1 MLFADGD
8 GCRRDRQAA
17 DRVTVVS
24 DADRAPELA
33 AIDEVCFTDPWSE
46 TSFREALAGE
56 GYTFVALEENG
67 SLIGYAGM
75 LTVLDTADITNVAV
89 LPAFRRQGLA
99 KELITALMTAAK
111 EQGVTRIQLEVR
123 ESNTAARTLYESLGF
138 TVDGK
143 RKRYY
148 RRPDEDAVLMS
159 LSL

>member
-1 MLFADGD
+1 MTLVTPAVS
-8 GCRRDRQAA
+8 QA
-17 DRVTVVS
+17 S
-24 DADRAPELA
+24 ELA
-33 AIDEVCFTDPWSE
+33 KIDAVCFTDPWSE

-56 GYTFVALEENG
+56 GYAFVALEEEG
-67 SLIGYAGM
+67 ALIGYAGM

-99 KELITALMTAAK
+99 RRLLTVLTVKAR
-111 EQGVTRIQLEVR
+111 EQGVTRLQLEVR
-123 ESNTAARTLYESLGF
+123 ESNVAARTLYESLGF
-138 TVDGK
+138 KADGK

>member
-1 MLFADGD
+1 M
-8 GCRRDRQAA
+8 
-17 DRVTVVS
+17 
-24 DADRAPELA
+24 
-33 AIDEVCFTDPWSE
+33 
-46 TSFREALAGE
+46 
-56 GYTFVALEENG
+56 ALEENG

-89 LPAFRRQGLA
+89 LPAFRCQGLA
-99 KELITALMTAAK
+99 RELMTALIAAAK
-111 EQGVTRIQLEVR
+111 AQGVTRLQLEVR
-123 ESNTAARTLYESLGF
+123 ESNTAARALYESLGF

>member
-1 MLFADGD
+1 MTLITPDI
-8 GCRRDRQAA
+8 
-17 DRVTVVS
+17 S
-24 DADRAPELA
+24 RAPELA
-33 AIDEVCFTDPWSE
+33 AIDAVCFTDPWSE
-46 TSFREALAGE
+46 TSFREALEGR
-56 GYTFVALEENG
+56 GYTFVALEKDG
-67 SLIGYAGM
+67 RLIGYAGM

-99 KELITALMTAAK
+99 KELMTVLMTAAK
-111 EQGVTRIQLEVR
+111 DQGVACLQLEVR
-123 ESNTAARTLYESLGF
+123 ESNTAARTLYEFLGF